1 MSETLAKQ
9 HILVIE
15 DEVKIAEL
23 IEKYLYLE
31 GFKTSLI
38 HDGNCALDA
47 VNELN
52 PDLIILDIMLPGT
65 NGIELCS

>member
-23 IEKYLYLE
+23 IEKYL
-31 GFKTSLI
+31 
-38 HDGNCALDA
+38 GN
-47 VNELN
+47 
-52 PDLIILDIMLPGT
+52 
-65 NGIELCS
+65 

>member
-31 GFKTSLI
+31 GYKTSLI
-38 HDGNCALDA
+38 HDGNCAL
-47 VNELN
+47 
-52 PDLIILDIMLPGT
+52 G
-65 NGIELCS
+65 CC